1 MKTRQTILLMTLG
14 VALTTA
20 CVSEDYE
27 LAPGKTEATSA
38 QKGKLNVTLNAEA
51 RFDNATRAV
60 NETAYRNT
68 NNYTVQL
75 INSADQSVLVE
86 CKGSELS
93 NNLPK
98 ELEIG
103 SYEVK
108 AFYGTESDASRNDFR
123 VEGSKSFTIAA
134 EQTTSVNVDCAPTCG
149 KISVAFDAEMA
160 TYYDD
165 YSVTFGGTTA
175 LGTKTIAWAKAD
187 TEPWYVALGTAAE
200 TVTYTISLTAKS
212 DYAIT
217 DTNGDKQT
225 TGTAT
230 GTFQLE
236 RNKAQRLTIK
246 PNYVAPTEGGV
257 SITITIDD
265 TTNDR
270 PVTIEVPV
278 SWI

>member
-1 MKTRQTILLMTLG
+1 MKTNKTILIMMLG
-14 VALTTA
+14 ATLTTA
-20 CVSEDYE
+20 CVSEDHD
-27 LAPGKTEATSA
+27 LAPGQTQTAAKKGRLSVSLSSEASFDVATRALTEAT
-38 QKGKLNVTLNAEA
+38 
-51 RFDNATRAV
+51 
-60 NETAYRNT
+60 YRNT

-75 INSADQSVLVE
+75 VNSSTQDVLME

-93 NNLPK
+93 QNLPK

-108 AFYGTESDASRNDFR
+108 AFYGTERDASRNDFR

-134 EQTTSVNVDCAPTCG
+134 EQTTSVTVDCAPTCG

-165 YSVTFGGTTA
+165 YNVTFGGTAA
-175 LGTKTIAWAKAD
+175 LGAKTIAWAKAD
-187 TEPWYVALGTAAE
+187 TEPWYVALGTTAE
-200 TVTYTISLTAKS
+200 TVTYTVALTAKEA
-212 DYAIT
+212 YAIT
-217 DTNGDKQT
+217 DVEGNKQS
-225 TGTAT
+225 TGTAI

-236 RNKAQRLTIK
+236 RNKAQKLTVK
-246 PNYVAPTEGGV
+246 PNYVAPSEGGLT
-257 SITITIDD
+257 ITITIDD